1 LVAVVVDEGVALIG
15 ERCAVETFPL
25 DPHSLAPQTP
35 VWPDGRDGS
44 EELVEVLGTD
54 ADEALAEA

>member
-1 LVAVVVDEGVALIG
+1 MNAIYTVHRTD
-15 ERCAVETFPL
+15 
-25 DPHSLAPQTP
+25 
-35 VWPDGRDGS
+35 PDGRDGS